1 MKIRLEINEIVT
13 RKTGKTRAVFPQKIN
28 WQPLGRLKKKKKKD
42 SKLLQ
47 LMPQKYK
54 GSLETTMNN

>member
-28 WQPLGRLKKKKKKD
+28 WQPLGILKNKKKKD
-42 SKLLQ
+42 SKSEKTQ
-47 LMPQKYK
+47 NYY
-54 GSLETTMNN
+54 N

>member
-42 SKLLQ
+42 SKSEKTQ
-47 LMPQKYK
+47 NYY
-54 GSLETTMNN
+54 N

>member
-28 WQPLGRLKKKKKKD
+28 WQPLGRLKKKKKKRLKIRKD

-47 LMPQKYK
+47 LMPQK
-54 GSLETTMNN
+54 